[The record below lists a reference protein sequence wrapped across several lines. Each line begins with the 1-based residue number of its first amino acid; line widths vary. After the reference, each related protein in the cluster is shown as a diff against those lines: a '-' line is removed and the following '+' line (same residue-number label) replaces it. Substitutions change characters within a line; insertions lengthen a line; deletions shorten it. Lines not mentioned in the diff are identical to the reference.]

1 MKTLVTVGLGLS
13 VALLTACAAT
23 PAKQAAA
30 DTTATTATT
39 ATTTAP
45 VATASAPVAATNTF
59 TQSVRQF
66 DCNTGISVLVKYL
79 SSEQV
84 AVQVQNYAATL
95 TIAPAAS
102 GSRYVATQGLF
113 GFGGEWHEKGNMGV
127 FAAKN
132 VHGTPI
138 QMTCQAA

>member
-1 MKTLVTVGLGLS
+1 MKTLVTAGLGLS

-30 DTTATTATT
+30 DTTATTT
-39 ATTTAP
+39 TTTAP

-79 SSEQV
+79 NTEQV